1 MYRKNKELRYDYIKQ
16 TMEIKEI
23 REMIISE
30 YITDDLELSL
40 KIIKYYNL
48 NRIKD
53 KYIDKFRDF
62 NENYYSRKAIKREEK
77 VFQIKV
83 LMAREFQREAQEF
96 MHYKRRMEYILYR
109 EMDFNDPENITFIKE
124 YYIKNK

>member
-30 YITDDLELSL
+30 YIADDLELSL
-40 KIIKYYNL
+40 TIIKIYNL
-48 NRIKD
+48 NRIKE

-62 NENYYSRKAIKREEK
+62 NENYYSRTALKREEK
-77 VFQIKV
+77 IFQIKV

-109 EMDFNDPENITFIKE
+109 EMDFNDPENIAFIKE